1 MGQLW
6 TILISVTAAFI
17 LVWVILLI
25 ALIVSRPA
33 PPRRC
38 ASAARRDLLD
48 ANEWTWAFVG
58 VDRVDLTE
66 NRHVKEF
73 VTLAS
78 EDRCRSYCGR
88 KDYLARTRRRQSGR
102 WLIEASPAFDLGHPP
117 PHPYKPGRPK
127 ERFGKFVGKVMDLA
141 SAMPLKPPSG

>member
-48 ANEWTWAFVG
+48 AT
-58 VDRVDLTE
+58 
-66 NRHVKEF
+66 
-73 VTLAS
+73 
-78 EDRCRSYCGR
+78 
-88 KDYLARTRRRQSGR
+88 SG
-102 WLIEASPAFDLGHPP
+102 LGHL
-117 PHPYKPGRPK
+117 
-127 ERFGKFVGKVMDLA
+127 LA
-141 SAMPLKPPSG
+141 LEPR

>member
-1 MGQLW
+1 M
-6 TILISVTAAFI
+6 TAI
-17 LVWVILLI
+17 
-25 ALIVSRPA
+25 PH
-33 PPRRC
+33 RRVV
-38 ASAARRDLLD
+38 AAARTDSDDDLLD

-88 KDYLARTRRRQSGR
+88 TAD
-102 WLIEASPAFDLGHPP
+102 
-117 PHPYKPGRPK
+117 
-127 ERFGKFVGKVMDLA
+127 ERIIWPELNGDRAVAG
-141 SAMPLKPPSG
+141 